1 MSRSMIVSMVASAAI
16 AVLSQQAQAEVAA
29 PGAQSLAPTA
39 ELAPP
44 PGITT
49 QHKLITTYFGT
60 SYQGIVLSPNTLTP
74 VGAQGVVNCA
84 NAAGC
89 TVSGD
94 FWAQFGSLPATQAF
108 VAICMKVDSTYVDPC
123 TYTSVVPKGTG
134 YFIERNRMF
143 TSVPLGAHTVDMI
156 VFSDQAST
164 VYNIGKEIQLFK
176 P

>member
-16 AVLSQQAQAEVAA
+16 AMLSQQAQAEVAA

-49 QHKLITTYFGT
+49 QHKL
-60 SYQGIVLSPNTLTP
+60 VLSPNTLTP

>member
-16 AVLSQQAQAEVAA
+16 ALLSQQAQAEASA
-29 PGAQSLAPTA
+29 PGALSLAPTGN
-39 ELAPP
+39 LAPP

-60 SYQGIVLSPNTLTP
+60 SYQGIVLTPYALTP
-74 VGAQGVVNCA
+74 VGAQGVVNCS
-84 NAAGC
+84 NSAGC

-94 FWAQFGSLPATQAF
+94 FWAQFGSLPANQAY

-123 TYTSVVPKGTG
+123 TYNSVVPSGSG

-143 TSVPLGAHTVDMI
+143 TSVPVGSHTVDMI
-156 VFSDQAST
+156 VYSDQAST